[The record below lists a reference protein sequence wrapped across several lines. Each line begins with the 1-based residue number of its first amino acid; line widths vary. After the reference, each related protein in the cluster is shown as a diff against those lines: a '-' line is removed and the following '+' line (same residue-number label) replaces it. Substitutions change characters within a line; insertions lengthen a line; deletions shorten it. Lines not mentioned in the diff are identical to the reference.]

1 MSVFD
6 IFTGK
11 KDVDESQSVV
21 GALDEGINN
30 LQNTIMGMPNFTPDP
45 SDARQIRYAQNNLVD
60 AGDGT
65 FYSPEKAI
73 AQQKLESIGALK
85 QTVTDEYERKRQNPL
100 FNIMDIGA
108 DVFRNTVG
116 LVPNMLTGGTAMT
129 FDPSKSANSN
139 YKSSMAEL
147 IGNQRAALEGLIS
160 ARKTRA
166 QAFAGGIGKNV
177 SVPFTGEDGFQY
189 NFVDDGFGSLTA
201 QPVLDKDGN
210 LVRKMKQQLVNIAGV
225 PTLVDVNSPTDGG
238 RSLTDIGTVAGNEG
252 KVANERAIATVTGTA
267 QGEAMV
273 NLDGAREAANSFS
286 SLLDQLHDHVGL
298 SDVVGTQFGSIYA
311 MKAGSNAA
319 DFNAFKEQV
328 TGKLFL
334 QARESLKGAGSV
346 TDFEG
351 IKGEQAMGRLQ
362 ASQSVPAFKQAVR
375 DIQDMIQ
382 KDLKKIESK
391 AGGVYETPNRNRYEI
406 VED

>member
-147 IGNQRAALEGLIS
+147 IGNQRAALEGLIT

-166 QAFAGGIGKNV
+166 QAFAGA
-177 SVPFTGEDGFQY
+177 SV
-189 NFVDDGFGSLTA
+189 
-201 QPVLDKDGN
+201 
-210 LVRKMKQQLVNIAGV
+210 KMLA
-225 PTLVDVNSPTDGG
+225 S
-238 RSLTDIGTVAGNEG
+238 R
-252 KVANERAIATVTGTA
+252 
-267 QGEAMV
+267 
-273 NLDGAREAANSFS
+273 
-286 SLLDQLHDHVGL
+286 
-298 SDVVGTQFGSIYA
+298 
-311 MKAGSNAA
+311 
-319 DFNAFKEQV
+319 
-328 TGKLFL
+328 L
-334 QARESLKGAGSV
+334 QARMDSSTTLL
-346 TDFEG
+346 
-351 IKGEQAMGRLQ
+351 MM
-362 ASQSVPAFKQAVR
+362 
-375 DIQDMIQ
+375 DM
-382 KDLKKIESK
+382 
-391 AGGVYETPNRNRYEI
+391 AA
-406 VED
+406 